1 MMKDVVLQAKC
12 GQMGAGREP
21 TPEWRMDKP
30 QDRGLLEFHLGADL
44 HMYKCISVN
53 IAQNT
58 GKVWGIA
65 KNPVWLDYR
74 EYEGKNGENL

>member
-1 MMKDVVLQAKC
+1 M
-12 GQMGAGREP
+12 
-21 TPEWRMDKP
+21 
-30 QDRGLLEFHLGADL
+30 GADL
-44 HMYKCISVN
+44 HMYKCVSVS